1 MMACALCLCLV
12 YSRNLYLA
20 SLARS
25 SLAEAPNLP
34 CPISKG
40 RLYLWAFFLTRS
52 SSSFESERIP
62 WLKCATIKSI
72 SDILAKISSRTA
84 ESTPPETA
92 RIYLPLGILTS
103 ISYNL
108 ISMKKLYFIRHG
120 ESVSNVERWHAGRID
135 TPLTERGRQQAR
147 EAGKKAKAQKL
158 HFDLIV
164 SSPLSR
170 ALETARIIAKEIGY
184 PEKQ

>member
-1 MMACALCLCLV
+1 
-12 YSRNLYLA
+12 
-20 SLARS
+20 
-25 SLAEAPNLP
+25 
-34 CPISKG
+34 
-40 RLYLWAFFLTRS
+40 
-52 SSSFESERIP
+52 
-62 WLKCATIKSI
+62 
-72 SDILAKISSRTA
+72 
-84 ESTPPETA
+84 
-92 RIYLPLGILTS
+92 
-103 ISYNL
+103 
-108 ISMKKLYFIRHG
+108 MKKLYFIRHG

-184 PEKQ
+184 PEKQIKTNPLLVERNYGAMAGKPWAADIDFDGVIDAETSDELSLRAKEIISWLNQIEVDSILVVCHGSIGRTLRFHLLKEKVFDPEGKMPNAEIMRWI